1 MITCSAEMYDFVW
14 KYVHL
19 MLFIFM
25 GVEIIFKLKIY
36 EKGIF
41 AARQVPG
48 PKDLC

>member
-19 MLFIFM
+19 KLFIFM

-36 EKGIF
+36 EKGLS